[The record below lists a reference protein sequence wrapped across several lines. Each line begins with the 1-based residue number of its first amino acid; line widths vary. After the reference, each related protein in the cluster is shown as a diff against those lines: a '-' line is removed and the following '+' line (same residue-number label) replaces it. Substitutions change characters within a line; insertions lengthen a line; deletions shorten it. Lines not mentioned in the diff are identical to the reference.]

1 MYLLSKTRMTQG
13 RSELHR
19 NGIVLGKEIRPS
31 KQKGMEPV
39 TVHEPQK
46 PTQCSS

>member
-1 MYLLSKTRMTQG
+1 MTQG

-31 KQKGMEPV
+31 KRKGMEPV
-39 TVHEPQK
+39 AVHEPQK
-46 PTQCSS
+46 QTQCSS